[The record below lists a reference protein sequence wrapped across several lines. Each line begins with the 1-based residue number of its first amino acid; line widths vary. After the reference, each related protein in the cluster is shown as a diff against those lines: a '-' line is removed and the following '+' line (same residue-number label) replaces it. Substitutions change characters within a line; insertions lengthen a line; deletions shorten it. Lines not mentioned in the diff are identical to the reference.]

1 MPGARVVGQFDDG
14 PGACQHAEKPFQIRS
29 VGMTS
34 MSVVDTRL
42 TPDDP
47 CKSFVKEKHSSPG
60 ALAIHVHDFVV
71 ADPAEPLREN
81 VLGRPRRFSP
91 GAVAARVAAI
101 EKEAAVIRR
110 MREQPE

>member
-14 PGACQHAEKPFQIRS
+14 PGPASTQRS
-29 VGMTS
+29 RFKYRAWTDYHS
-34 MSVVDTRL
+34 RL
-42 TPDDP
+42 LILLTADNP

-81 VLGRPRRFSP
+81 VLGRPRVRPVLRGRSQMMTAKMQFLTVTA
-91 GAVAARVAAI
+91 GV
-101 EKEAAVIRR
+101 
-110 MREQPE
+110 

>member
-34 MSVVDTRL
+34 KSVDDTRL
-42 TPDDP
+42 TADDP

-71 ADPAEPLREN
+71 ADPAEPLRKMCSA
-81 VLGRPRRFSP
+81 VRDDSHRGLLRLGSR
-91 GAVAARVAAI
+91 
-101 EKEAAVIRR
+101 
-110 MREQPE
+110 QL